1 MNEKQLIIE
10 SLLFVASEPLL
21 QSDLSKIF
29 DDSDTPSLDEIVS
42 EINVKYSN
50 HAFEIKAVGE
60 GYMLVSKKEFEP
72 FISKYVPTKKL
83 MLSNASLEVLAIV
96 AYKQPIS
103 RIDIESIRGVDCKG
117 VLKNLLN
124 KKLIKIGGRDDSLG
138 KALLY
143 HTTNEYLKHFGLS
156 SLSEMPTSSEIAEI
170 VDSEDNGITS
180 EVI

>member
-29 DDSDTPSLDEIVS
+29 DDSDIPSLDEIVS

-50 HAFEIKAVGE
+50 HAFEIKAIGE

-72 FISKYVPTKKL
+72 FISKYVPTKQL
-83 MLSNASLEVLAIV
+83 MLNNASLEVLAIV

-103 RIDIESIRGVDCKG
+103 RIDIE
-117 VLKNLLN
+117 
-124 KKLIKIGGRDDSLG
+124 
-138 KALLY
+138 
-143 HTTNEYLKHFGLS
+143 
-156 SLSEMPTSSEIAEI
+156 
-170 VDSEDNGITS
+170 
-180 EVI
+180 